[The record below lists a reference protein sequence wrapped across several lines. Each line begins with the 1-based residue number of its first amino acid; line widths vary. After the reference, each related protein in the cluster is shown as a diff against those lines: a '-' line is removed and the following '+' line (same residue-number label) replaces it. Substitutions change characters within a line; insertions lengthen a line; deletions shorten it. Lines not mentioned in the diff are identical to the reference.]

1 MNVAVRGDD
10 DVRRAVDASDAEVVS
25 SGSADA
31 DLLVAAGESALLSLA
46 DDPPGLPVVPV
57 TAYGGPY
64 ALSVSSLPDSL
75 DAVLDGAFDTVAHP
89 ILTVRVGEERVGR
102 AAMDVSLMT
111 SEAAH
116 ISEYAVASDAGR
128 VTAVRADGVVVATP
142 LGSAGYARAAGGPV
156 LAPGTGVSVVPVA
169 PYATETDTWV
179 LRPDVRLTV
188 ERDDTAVSLHLDA
201 DAVCEVPAGRTVR
214 VHAADELALVGL
226 TAERGASAD

>member
-10 DVRRAVDASDAEVVS
+10 DVRRAVGASDAEVAS
-25 SGSADA
+25 TESADA
-31 DLLVAAGESALLSLA
+31 DLLVAAGESALASLA
-46 DDPPGLPVVPV
+46 DDPPDLPVVPV
-57 TAYGGPY
+57 TARGGPY

-89 ILTVRVGEERVGR
+89 VLSVHVDGERVAD

-111 SEAAH
+111 TETAH

-156 LAPGTGVSVVPVA
+156 LAPGTGVSVVSVA

-188 ERDDTAVSLHLDA
+188 ERDDTAVSLQVDA
-201 DAVCEVPAGRTVR
+201 DVVCEVPAGRPVR
-214 VHAADELALVGL
+214 VRAADELDIVSLA
-226 TAERGASAD
+226 AE